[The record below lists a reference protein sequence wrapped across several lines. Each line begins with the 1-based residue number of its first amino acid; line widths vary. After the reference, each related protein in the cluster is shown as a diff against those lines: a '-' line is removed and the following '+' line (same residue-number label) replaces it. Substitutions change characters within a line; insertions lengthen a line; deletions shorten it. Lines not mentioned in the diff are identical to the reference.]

1 MQCKKLFLQLTISF
15 CILRLIKPDFIIVV
29 FDVFLR
35 NIYSGRSDFL
45 HLSEQRHDPVPVRS
59 SDAAWVF
66 APDHISDL
74 FWKRELLFSD
84 NLFVFY
90 NIDGDIVIDKT

>member
-1 MQCKKLFLQLTISF
+1 MFFFAIFTAVDLIFFVCQNKDMIQFLID
-15 CILRLIKPDFIIVV
+15 R
-29 FDVFLR
+29 
-35 NIYSGRSDFL
+35 
-45 HLSEQRHDPVPVRS
+45 

-66 APDHISDL
+66 SPDHISDL

>member
-1 MQCKKLFLQLTISF
+1 MLKDTSVQERKIPSVLAVSYTHL
-15 CILRLIKPDFIIVV
+15 
-29 FDVFLR
+29 DVYKR
-35 NIYSGRSDFL
+35 
-45 HLSEQRHDPVPVRS
+45 Q
-59 SDAAWVF
+59 AWVF

>member
-1 MQCKKLFLQLTISF
+1 MFFFAIFTAVDLIFFICQNKDMIQFLFD
-15 CILRLIKPDFIIVV
+15 R
-29 FDVFLR
+29 
-35 NIYSGRSDFL
+35 
-45 HLSEQRHDPVPVRS
+45 

-90 NIDGDIVIDKT
+90 NIDGDIVIDNLKYQDP

>member
-45 HLSEQRHDPVPVRS
+45 HLSEQRHD
-59 SDAAWVF
+59 
-66 APDHISDL
+66 L

>member
-45 HLSEQRHDPVPVRS
+45 HLSEKRHDPVHVRS
-59 SDAAWVF
+59 
-66 APDHISDL
+66 
-74 FWKRELLFSD
+74 K
-84 NLFVFY
+84 
-90 NIDGDIVIDKT
+90 

>member
-45 HLSEQRHDPVPVRS
+45 HLSEQRHDPVP
-59 SDAAWVF
+59 
-66 APDHISDL
+66 DHISDL

>member
-59 SDAAWVF
+59 MSRSADF
-66 APDHISDL
+66 C
-74 FWKRELLFSD
+74 KRELLFSD